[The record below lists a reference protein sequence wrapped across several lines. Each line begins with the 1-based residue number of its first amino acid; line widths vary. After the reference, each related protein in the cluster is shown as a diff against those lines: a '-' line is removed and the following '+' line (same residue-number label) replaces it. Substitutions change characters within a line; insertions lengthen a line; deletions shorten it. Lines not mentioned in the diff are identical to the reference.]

1 MEHADTNK
9 DETAHLHLLIDSIAK
24 IKEYTRGMN
33 RADFLADG
41 KTQSAVIMQL
51 QVIGELAKKVP
62 EHIRQSIEVPWKQMA
77 GLRDLVSH
85 DYFGLDL
92 EVIWHTVLTSIPET
106 ERKLDAYLA
115 SASKVC

>member
-1 MEHADTNK
+1 MAQDNNK
-9 DETAHLHLLIDSIAK
+9 DNTAYLRLMLDSFAK
-24 IKEYTRGMN
+24 INRFTKGMTFE
-33 RADFLADG
+33 DFSTDE

-62 EHIRQSIEVPWKQMA
+62 ENFKESIDVPWKNMA

-92 EVIWHTVLTSIPET
+92 NVIWHTVKDSVPET
-106 ERKLDAYLA
+106 EKNIKKYLGQ
-115 SASKVC
+115 

>member
-1 MEHADTNK
+1 MAQDNNK
-9 DETAHLHLLIDSIAK
+9 DNTAYLRLMLDSFAK
-24 IKEYTRGMN
+24 IDRFTKGMTFE
-33 RADFLADG
+33 DFSTDE

-62 EHIRQSIEVPWKQMA
+62 ENFKESIDVPWKNMA

-92 EVIWHTVLTSIPET
+92 NVIWHTVKDSVPET
-106 ERKLDAYLA
+106 EKNIKKYLGQ
-115 SASKVC
+115 